1 MPLESAV
8 GRRFRVG
15 LVVLIALVF
24 LMFGVLMVG
33 RRAHLFTSK
42 LPYQTQFESAAGLV
56 SGNPVRLNGV
66 TVGNVLE
73 VNLSPDPADQTVR
86 VIYEVDRKIA
96 PRLRTG
102 TTAAIKTIGLLGDK
116 YVELVG
122 GKADEPV
129 VEPGGTIKAAAGGG
143 LDDILKGSGDL
154 LTDLSAIARS
164 LKTILGNTEQGKGF
178 IGELFAPG
186 GEAGGR
192 LANNLNGTLTS
203 LNAVLGEDRPGR
215 GPRGQAPRGQALRR
229 PGRPVAP
236 GGGRVAAQ
244 RLREDRG
251 RNEQGH
257 RSHPGPP
264 LRPRGEEEGL
274 RPGRSP
280 VRDGGQPRR
289 GHREPE
295 DGQGRPADAPERR
308 AVRPGVHREPAR
320 SLEAARFHRAQA
332 RRRPGH
338 RRQVDQ
344 RSRDLRRGATT
355 SSSGSTSRRSC
366 AGSSGTVRDRASG
379 SDTSPSPE
387 SRPTRS
393 LPRSRTSTC
402 RLPPAEVRF
411 RRRRRPRRFRGLE
424 PPRHGGSRVHRVPPL
439 PAPPRPRRPGGRRGR
454 LQRLLRSRR

>member
-24 LMFGVLMVG
+24 VMFGVLMVG
-33 RRAHLFTSK
+33 KRAHLFTSK

-73 VNLSPDPADQTVR
+73 VNLSPDPADQTVK
-86 VIYEVDRKIA
+86 VVYEVDRKIA

-129 VEPGGTIKAAAGGG
+129 VEPGGSIKAAAGGG

-203 LNAVLGEDRPGR
+203 LNAVLGKI
-215 GPRGQAPRGQALRR
+215 
-229 PGRPVAP
+229 
-236 GGGRVAAQ
+236 
-244 RLREDRG
+244 DRG
-251 RNEQGH
+251 EGLAGKLLADKRYGDQVGRSLQAAVASLRNVFAKI
-257 RSHPGPP
+257 
-264 LRPRGEEEGL
+264 EEGMEKGTGAIPALLSDPEGKKKVYELVDRLSATAGNLAAVTDNLKTGKGALPTLLHDEQFGREFTGNL
-274 RPGRSP
+274 RDLSKRLDSIA
-280 VRDGGQPRR
+280 RKLDGGQ
-289 GHREPE
+289 GTVGKLIN
-295 DGQGRPADAPERR
+295 DPAIFDAAHHLVVGIDESALLRWL
-308 AVRPGVHREPAR
+308 VRNR
-320 SLEAARFHRAQA
+320 
-332 RRRPGH
+332 
-338 RRQVDQ
+338 Q
-344 RSRDLRRGATT
+344 RSGIRKQYVTESGKSPNEVPPEIEDLDVPPPDKAPPGGNAT
-355 SSSGSTSRRSC
+355 
-366 AGSSGTVRDRASG
+366 
-379 SDTSPSPE
+379 
-387 SRPTRS
+387 
-393 LPRSRTSTC
+393 
-402 RLPPAEVRF
+402 PPAPTPTPV
-411 RRRRRPRRFRGLE
+411 
-424 PPRHGGSRVHRVPPL
+424 
-439 PAPPRPRRPGGRRGR
+439 PRP
-454 LQRLLRSRR
+454 